1 MFFPFFVCHHFL
13 LKDVLDNTACKCN
26 NLLIIPIKP
35 ELKLTISQKTFETMT
50 QCRSEK
56 VAKEPEG
63 FKKNLFLLFCNQ
75 HESKQTT
82 ASILQRAATKC
93 SLLPLKP
100 KGGECL
106 VLKPKYLTFYF
117 IFLNIRAQAVPELSA
132 WHSVAAALA
141 VLWS

>member
-13 LKDVLDNTACKCN
+13 LKDVLDNTAWKCN

-63 FKKNLFLLFCNQ
+63 FKK
-75 HESKQTT
+75 K
-82 ASILQRAATKC
+82 SIFVIL
-93 SLLPLKP
+93 
-100 KGGECL
+100 
-106 VLKPKYLTFYF
+106 
-117 IFLNIRAQAVPELSA
+117 
-132 WHSVAAALA
+132 
-141 VLWS
+141 